1 MLEGREGP
9 RPIKSKSLQ
18 NLWEWILNN
27 PRKFVAT
34 SGVQTNIDAVKN
46 ALKLYGLVV
55 KKDADIAIK
64 KKMGDIAFQAAAN
77 TYYGEKEKLRAEISG
92 LPITKD
98 GGRKRYGN
106 TQYVGQYK
114 LINWERKQKGLL
126 PLGNSKFRRVANKQ
140 GKFVKKRNVVRA
152 TLGPSLRAN
161 PFMDG
166 KYKSFI
172 QSRIRS
178 IKFIRAA
185 WGVAAQFFGKSFS
198 RGDFGPNALARFSG
212 LQYGGAEIKPIGD
225 SITEYSMF
233 NGAGRFDTRRKK
245 IGQQTAPERSSADQE
260 RAAKIIEDGLNKG
273 IQAVIADITQYFEG
287 RARRLQQA
295 IRVLNKTK

>member
-1 MLEGREGP
+1 MAISR
-9 RPIKSKSLQ
+9 IV
-18 NLWEWILNN
+18 N
-27 PRKFVAT
+27 
-34 SGVQTNIDAVKN
+34 NIDAVKE
-46 ALKLYGLVV
+46 AIKIYGLMV
-55 KKDADIAIK
+55 KGDADKAIR
-64 KKMGDIAFQAAAN
+64 KKMGDIAFEAAAN
-77 TYYGEKEKLRAEISG
+77 TYHTEKEKIRSQISS

-126 PLGNSKFRRVANKQ
+126 PLGGSKFRKTGYRRKITLDEDREVTSVDYVAI
-140 GKFVKKRNVVRA
+140 KKRNMVRGG
-152 TLGPSLRAN
+152 GPSLRAN

-185 WGVAAQFFGKSFS
+185 WGVAAKFFGKSFS

-212 LQYGGAEIKPIGD
+212 KSYGGADIKPIGEN
-225 SITEYSMF
+225 ITEYSMF
-233 NGAGRFDTRRKK
+233 NGAGRFDTRKRKF
-245 IGQQTAPERSSADQE
+245 GQQSAPERLSADQE

-273 IQAVIADITQYFEG
+273 VQSVLADITKYFEE

-295 IRVLNKTK
+295 LRVLNKFK

>member
-1 MLEGREGP
+1 
-9 RPIKSKSLQ
+9 
-18 NLWEWILNN
+18 
-27 PRKFVAT
+27 VAT

-46 ALKLYGLVV
+46 AIKLYGLVV

-126 PLGNSKFRRVANKQ
+126 PLGNSKFRRVAKYIVEPGAMSVQ
-140 GKFVKKRNVVRA
+140 EKISRKRNQVRA
-152 TLGPSLRAN
+152 GGPSLRAN

-185 WGVAAQFFGKSFS
+185 WGVAAQFFGKSFT

-245 IGQQTAPERSSADQE
+245 VGQQNAPERSSADQE

>member
-1 MLEGREGP
+1 M
-9 RPIKSKSLQ
+9 
-18 NLWEWILNN
+18 
-27 PRKFVAT
+27 AT

-46 ALKLYGLVV
+46 AIKLYGLVV
-55 KKDADIAIK
+55 KKDADVAIK
-64 KKMGDIAFQAAAN
+64 KKMGDIAFQAGAN
-77 TYYGEKEKLRAEISG
+77 TYFTEKDKLRNEISS

-126 PLGNSKFRRVANKQ
+126 PLGNSRFRRVAKYI
-140 GKFVKKRNVVRA
+140 VKPGAMSVQEKISRKRNQARA
-152 TLGPSLRAN
+152 GGPSLRAN

-185 WGVAAQFFGKSFS
+185 WGVAAQFFGKPFT

-245 IGQQTAPERSSADQE
+245 VGQQTAPERSSADQE
-260 RAAKIIEDGLNKG
+260 KAAKIIEDGLNKG
-273 IQAVIADITQYFEG
+273 IQAVLADITQYFEG
-287 RARRLQQA
+287 RATRLQQA

>member
-1 MLEGREGP
+1 MATAG
-9 RPIKSKSLQ
+9 IV
-18 NLWEWILNN
+18 NN
-27 PRKFVAT
+27 
-34 SGVQTNIDAVKN
+34 IEAVKE
-46 ALKLYGLVV
+46 AIKIYGLMV
-55 KKDADIAIK
+55 KGDADKAIR

-77 TYYGEKEKLRAEISG
+77 TYRGEKEKLRAEISS

-126 PLGNSKFRRVANKQ
+126 PLGNSKFRKVSKYTTRPGSMSVEEKII
-140 GKFVKKRNVVRA
+140 KRRNQVRA
-152 TLGPSLRAN
+152 GGPSLRAN

-212 LQYGGAEIKPIGD
+212 KQYGGAEVKPIGD
-225 SITEYSMF
+225 NITEYSMF
-233 NGAGRFDTRRKK
+233 NGAGRFDTRKRKV
-245 IGQQTAPERSSADQE
+245 GQQTAPERPSEDQE

-273 IQAVIADITQYFEG
+273 VQAVISDITQYFET
-287 RARRLQQA
+287 RAGRLQQA
-295 IRVLNKTK
+295 LRVLNKFK

>member
-1 MLEGREGP
+1 MATAG
-9 RPIKSKSLQ
+9 IV
-18 NLWEWILNN
+18 NN
-27 PRKFVAT
+27 
-34 SGVQTNIDAVKN
+34 IEAVKE
-46 ALKLYGLVV
+46 AIKIYGLMV
-55 KKDADIAIK
+55 KGDADKAIR

-77 TYYGEKEKLRAEISG
+77 TYHGEKEKLRAEISS

-126 PLGNSKFRRVANKQ
+126 PLGNSKFRKIGYRRKENLDEDKEVTSIDYVAIRR
-140 GKFVKKRNVVRA
+140 RNRA
-152 TLGPSLRAN
+152 RAGGPSLRAN

-185 WGVAAQFFGKSFS
+185 WGVAAAFFGRKPFD

-212 LQYGGAEIKPIGD
+212 KQYGGAEVKPIGD
-225 SITEYSMF
+225 NITEYSMF
-233 NGAGRFDTRRKK
+233 NGAGRFDTRKRKV
-245 IGQQTAPERSSADQE
+245 GQQTAPERPSGDQE

-273 IQAVIADITQYFEG
+273 VQAVIADITQYFET
-287 RARRLQQA
+287 RAGRLQQA
-295 IRVLNKTK
+295 LRVLNKFK

>member
-1 MLEGREGP
+1 M
-9 RPIKSKSLQ
+9 
-18 NLWEWILNN
+18 
-27 PRKFVAT
+27 AT
-34 SGVQTNIDAVKN
+34 AGIQTNLDAVRE
-46 ALKLYGLVV
+46 AIKLYGLMV
-55 KKDADIAIK
+55 KKDSDKGIR
-64 KKMGDIAFQAAAN
+64 KKMGDIAFQAGAN
-77 TYYGEKEKLRAEISG
+77 TYFTEKDKLRNQISS

-126 PLGNSKFRRVANKQ
+126 PLGNSKFRKVTKYI
-140 GKFVKKRNVVRA
+140 VKPGAMSDQEKISRKRNQARA
-152 TLGPSLRAN
+152 GGPSLRAN

-185 WGVAAQFFGKSFS
+185 WGVAAQFFGKPFT

-212 LQYGGAEIKPIGD
+212 LQYGGADVKPVGENIA
-225 SITEYSMF
+225 EYSMF
-233 NGAGRFDTRRKK
+233 NGAGRYDTRKK
-245 IGQQTAPERSSADQE
+245 QIGQQTAPERSSADQE
-260 RAAKIIEDGLNKG
+260 KAAKIIEEGLNKG
-273 IQAVIADITQYFEG
+273 VQAVIADITQYFEE
-287 RARRLQQA
+287 RAKRLQYVLRNLN
-295 IRVLNKTK
+295 RVK

>member
-1 MLEGREGP
+1 
-9 RPIKSKSLQ
+9 
-18 NLWEWILNN
+18 
-27 PRKFVAT
+27 VAT

-46 ALKLYGLVV
+46 AIKLYGLVV

-126 PLGNSKFRRVANKQ
+126 PLGNSRTRGTGIFT
-140 GKFVKKRNVVRA
+140 KRIKRDEDGEITSISYAERKRKNTVRA
-152 TLGPSLRAN
+152 GGPMLRAN

-185 WGVAAQFFGKSFS
+185 WGVAAQFFGKSFT

-245 IGQQTAPERSSADQE
+245 VGQQNAPERSSADQE

>member
-1 MLEGREGP
+1 M
-9 RPIKSKSLQ
+9 
-18 NLWEWILNN
+18 
-27 PRKFVAT
+27 AT

-46 ALKLYGLVV
+46 AIKLYGLVV
-55 KKDADIAIK
+55 KKDADVAIK
-64 KKMGDIAFQAAAN
+64 KKMGDIAFQAGAN
-77 TYYGEKEKLRAEISG
+77 TYFTEKDKLRNEISS

-126 PLGNSKFRRVANKQ
+126 PLGNSRFRRVAKYI
-140 GKFVKKRNVVRA
+140 VKPGAMSVQEKISRKRNQARA
-152 TLGPSLRAN
+152 GGPSLRAN

-185 WGVAAQFFGKSFS
+185 WGVAAQFFGKSFT

-245 IGQQTAPERSSADQE
+245 VGQQTAPERSSADQE
-260 RAAKIIEDGLNKG
+260 KVAKIIEDGLNKG
-273 IQAVIADITQYFEG
+273 IQAVLADITQYFEG
-287 RARRLQQA
+287 RATRLQQA

>member
-1 MLEGREGP
+1 M
-9 RPIKSKSLQ
+9 
-18 NLWEWILNN
+18 
-27 PRKFVAT
+27 AT
-34 SGVQTNIDAVKN
+34 AGIQTNIAAVQE
-46 ALKLYGLVV
+46 AIKLYGLMV
-55 KKDADIAIK
+55 KKDADKGIR
-64 KKMGDIAFQAAAN
+64 KKMGDIAFQAGAN
-77 TYYGEKEKLRAEISG
+77 TYHTEKDKLRSEISS

-126 PLGNSKFRRVANKQ
+126 PLGGSKFRKLFQQ
-140 GKFVKKRNVVRA
+140 GKTIKKRNQVRA

-172 QSRIRS
+172 QSRVRS

-185 WGVAAQFFGKSFS
+185 WGVAAQFFGKPFT

-212 LQYGGAEIKPIGD
+212 LQYGGADIKPIGEN
-225 SITEYSMF
+225 IAEYSMF
-233 NGAGRFDTRRKK
+233 NGAGRYDTRQKK
-245 IGQQTAPERSSADQE
+245 VGQSTAPERSSADQE
-260 RAAKIIEDGLNKG
+260 KAAKIIEDGLNKG
-273 IQAVIADITQYFEG
+273 VQAVIADITQYFEE
-287 RARRLQQA
+287 RAKRLQYVLRNLN
-295 IRVLNKTK
+295 RVK

>member
-1 MLEGREGP
+1 MATAG
-9 RPIKSKSLQ
+9 IV
-18 NLWEWILNN
+18 NN
-27 PRKFVAT
+27 
-34 SGVQTNIDAVKN
+34 IEAVKE
-46 ALKLYGLVV
+46 AIKIYGLMV
-55 KKDADIAIK
+55 KGDADKAIR

-77 TYYGEKEKLRAEISG
+77 TYHGEKEKLRSEISS

-126 PLGNSKFRRVANKQ
+126 PLGNSKFRKVSKYTTRPGSMSVEEKII
-140 GKFVKKRNVVRA
+140 KRRNQVRA
-152 TLGPSLRAN
+152 GGPSLRAN

-212 LQYGGAEIKPIGD
+212 KQYGGAEVKPIGD
-225 SITEYSMF
+225 NITEYSMF
-233 NGAGRFDTRRKK
+233 NGAGRFDTRKRKV
-245 IGQQTAPERSSADQE
+245 GQQTAPERPSGDQE

-273 IQAVIADITQYFEG
+273 VQAVIADITQYFET
-287 RARRLQQA
+287 RAGRLQQA
-295 IRVLNKTK
+295 LRVLNKFK

>member
-1 MLEGREGP
+1 MASSG
-9 RPIKSKSLQ
+9 IV
-18 NLWEWILNN
+18 NN
-27 PRKFVAT
+27 VE
-34 SGVQTNIDAVKN
+34 AVKEVI
-46 ALKLYGLVV
+46 KIYGLMV
-55 KKDADIAIK
+55 KGDADKAIR

-77 TYYGEKEKLRAEISG
+77 TYHGEKEKLRAEISS

-98 GGRKRYGN
+98 GGRRRYGN

-114 LINWERKQKGLL
+114 LINWERKQRGLL
-126 PLGNSKFRRVANKQ
+126 PVGNSKFRKVSKYITKPGSMSVEERIT
-140 GKFVKKRNVVRA
+140 KRKNQARA
-152 TLGPSLRAN
+152 GGPSLRAN

-212 LQYGGAEIKPIGD
+212 QQYGGAEVKPIGD
-225 SITEYSMF
+225 NITEYSMF
-233 NGAGRFDTRRKK
+233 NGAGRFDTRLRKV
-245 IGQQTAPERSSADQE
+245 GQQTAPQRSSGDQE

-273 IQAVIADITQYFEG
+273 VQAVIADITKYFED
-287 RARRLQQA
+287 RAGRLQQA
-295 IRVLNKTK
+295 LRVLNKLK

>member
-1 MLEGREGP
+1 M
-9 RPIKSKSLQ
+9 
-18 NLWEWILNN
+18 
-27 PRKFVAT
+27 AT

-46 ALKLYGLVV
+46 AIKLYGLVV

-126 PLGNSKFRRVANKQ
+126 PLGNSRTRGTGIFT
-140 GKFVKKRNVVRA
+140 KRIKRDEDGEITSISYAERKRKNTVRA
-152 TLGPSLRAN
+152 GGPMLRAN

-185 WGVAAQFFGKSFS
+185 WGVAAQFFGKSFT

-245 IGQQTAPERSSADQE
+245 VGQQNAPERSSADQE